1 MTNVPATPLLTDA
14 APVPSTDERNLA
26 LLAHLSG
33 LFAPF
38 LVPVLILALKGKE
51 SPYVRAQ
58 TVEALNFH
66 LTLFLGYLLSFPLF
80 FVVIGFF
87 TALALAG
94 AGVVLAIVAAV
105 KANEGVSYRYPF
117 AIRLVD

>member
-1 MTNVPATPLLTDA
+1 MTDAPATPLLADA
-14 APVPSTDERNLA
+14 APTPSTEERNLA
-26 LLAHLSG
+26 MLAHLSG

-38 LVPVLILALKGKE
+38 LVPVLLLAIKGKD

-94 AGVVLAIVAAV
+94 AGVVLAIVATV
-105 KANEGVSYRYPF
+105 KVNDGTPYRYPF
-117 AIRLVD
+117 AIRLID